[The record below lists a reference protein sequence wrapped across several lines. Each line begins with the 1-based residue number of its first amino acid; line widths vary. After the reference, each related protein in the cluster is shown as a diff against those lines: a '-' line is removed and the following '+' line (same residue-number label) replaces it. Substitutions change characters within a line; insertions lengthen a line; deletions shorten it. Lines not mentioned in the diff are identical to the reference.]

1 MPVNKA
7 AAAARRKNAGSKSG
21 APHSKAKP
29 APRQVRPPRI
39 MTYVDAVARQGS
51 IRAAAVALNMASSA
65 LNRRIL
71 DLEQELGC
79 SLFERLPRGVRPT
92 AAGEL
97 FVDYVRR
104 ALADLEAVT
113 SRIEQLRGLIRG
125 KVKIATVESA
135 AGDLLPRAITLF
147 QSTHPRVHFEVYVGA
162 PEQLLSRLIE
172 DQADFI
178 LTHNTPVRDRNISI
192 VASFSW
198 PLFALV
204 APGHPLAAEA
214 HIRLR
219 DCLRYPIALGDNTL
233 AGRRLIE
240 QALAKSSFIIEP
252 ALVSNSVEAMKA
264 FSVMNQGVCFQFRPN
279 GSTAVP
285 PGGMTAIPLIDD
297 PLPSSLLVLA
307 TRRARVLPFAAAAFI
322 EELRGGARR
331 PVVTRVGWRF
341 SGCSTTACD

>member
-7 AAAARRKNAGSKSG
+7 ASIGRRKKAGSLSR
-21 APHSKAKP
+21 ALHSKARS
-29 APRQVRPPRI
+29 ASRQVRPPRI
-39 MTYVDAVARQGS
+39 LTYVDAVARNGS

-71 DLEQELGC
+71 DIEQELGC
-79 SLFERLPRGVRPT
+79 NLFERLPRGVRPT

-125 KVKIATVESA
+125 RVKIATVESA

-147 QSTHPRVHFEVYVGA
+147 QSSHPRVRFEIYVGA
-162 PEQLLSRLIE
+162 PEQLLNRLIE

-178 LTHNTPVRDRNISI
+178 LTHNNSPVRDRNISI
-192 VASFSW
+192 IDSVSW

-204 APGHPLAAEA
+204 AAGHPLASEPQ
-214 HIRLR
+214 IRLR
-219 DCLRYPIALGDNTL
+219 DCLLYPIALGDNTL

-240 QALAKSSFIIEP
+240 QSLSKASFSIEP
-252 ALVSNSVEAMKA
+252 ALVSNSVEAMKV
-264 FSVMNQGVCFQFRPN
+264 FSVMNQGVCFQFRPK
-279 GSTAVP
+279 GSTTVQ
-285 PGGMTAIPLIDD
+285 PGDMTAIPLIDE
-297 PLPSSLLVLA
+297 PLPGSQLLLA
-307 TRRARVLPFAAAAFI
+307 TRRARALPFAAAAFI
-322 EELRGGARR
+322 EELRGLLGT
-331 PVVTRVGWRF
+331 PL
-341 SGCSTTACD
+341 